1 MTLRELRFIVAVAR
15 EKNFRRAAEKSFVS
29 QPALSLGI
37 QKIEEELGVQIF
49 ERSRSNVSITK
60 IGEKIINQSILV
72 LEEADKIKEL
82 SALDNKNLN
91 VPFRL
96 GLIYSIAPYLL
107 PLIIPLLKEEDIENS
122 LEVEEN
128 ITKNFEEQLKQ
139 GLIDAVIMALPLDL
153 EGIETVPLY
162 HEPFEVIVPANH
174 SWSKRKEIKPTDL
187 ADHKVLLLDNTHCFS
202 NQVLEACPGIHEN
215 SQIFAGNS
223 LETIRNMVASNL
235 GVSVLPKSATCQ
247 SYHDPLVKVIPFK
260 RPAPLRTVALA
271 YRKSTAKKNKIN
283 EVIKTIQSLNVESF
297 KLL

>member
-1 MTLRELRFIVAVAR
+1 MTLRELRVIVAVAR

-96 GLIYSIAPYLL
+96 CLIYSIAPYLL

-128 ITKNFEEQLKQ
+128 ITKNFEEQ
-139 GLIDAVIMALPLDL
+139 
-153 EGIETVPLY
+153 
-162 HEPFEVIVPANH
+162 
-174 SWSKRKEIKPTDL
+174 
-187 ADHKVLLLDNTHCFS
+187 
-202 NQVLEACPGIHEN
+202 
-215 SQIFAGNS
+215 
-223 LETIRNMVASNL
+223 
-235 GVSVLPKSATCQ
+235 
-247 SYHDPLVKVIPFK
+247 
-260 RPAPLRTVALA
+260 
-271 YRKSTAKKNKIN
+271 
-283 EVIKTIQSLNVESF
+283 
-297 KLL
+297 